1 MKSFFKKVLNRFEYK
16 SGDEF
21 DFQAHLL
28 NNNFANTLV
37 DDKHELLQEHIKIYS
52 HKQIRVKI
60 IIDLSKQTVSVFY
73 DSDLIS
79 LLNFIPNGELF
90 SEMFIT
96 QVVSGIKN
104 IR

>member
-1 MKSFFKKVLNRFEYK
+1 MKSFFKKALNRFDFK
-16 SGDEF
+16 NGDEF

-37 DDKHELLQEHIKIYS
+37 DEKFELLPEHIKIYA
-52 HKQIRVKI
+52 HKQIRMKF
-60 IIDLSKQTVSVFY
+60 IIDLSKQTLSAYY

-79 LLNFIPNGELF
+79 LLNFIPSSELF

-96 QVVSGIKN
+96 KVTSNIKA
-104 IR
+104 IS